1 MPHFVI
7 ECSKKIIEE
16 KSPERILR
24 EVYNCAQSS
33 DLFAKEGI
41 GGIKVRINSYDNYLT
56 VGTKE
61 DFIHVFGNIME
72 GRTIEQK
79 SMLSKLI
86 VSKLKSMFPE
96 VSIISMNIQE
106 FEKTTYAN
114 RSTV

>member
-7 ECSKKIIEE
+7 ECSKNLFE
-16 KSPERILR
+16 KVSPEEVLR
-24 EVYNCAQSS
+24 EVYECAESS
-33 DLFAKEGI
+33 NLFAKKGV
-41 GGIKVRINSYDNYLT
+41 GGIKVRIKTYDDFLT
-56 VGTKE
+56 VGTKD

-79 SMLSKLI
+79 SKLSKLI
-86 VSKLKSMFPE
+86 VSKLKSMFPV